1 MKQKEGGIHLEFTE
15 LVRDRRSIR
24 RYLSEP
30 VADEDIKEIISI
42 ATNACNSGNKQFWN
56 FIVIQNEFVKNE
68 MARIGRNKATQLNN
82 EVKRLNVNVAAYVPQ
97 EFYLEAP
104 VVIGVVAT
112 AKYRTKMDLLM
123 LDLGCTGQ
131 EIDDL
136 RCRGDLQTIGAVTQ
150 LILLAAW
157 EKGFG
162 SCWMTGPLFARKEL
176 EELLGITNGGS
187 LAALIPIGKP
197 LVIPTRNGRKSL
209 NEVVKFLR

>member
-1 MKQKEGGIHLEFTE
+1 MEFTE

-24 RYLSEP
+24 QFLPEP
-30 VADEDIKEIISI
+30 ITNKDIREIISI

-56 FIVIQNEFVKNE
+56 FIVIQNESIKNE
-68 MARIGRNKATQLNN
+68 MVRVCRDKATQLNN
-82 EVKRLNVNVAAYVPQ
+82 EVKKINANVPPYVPQ
-97 EFYLEAP
+97 EFYLNAP

-112 AKYRTKMDLLM
+112 AKYRTKPDLLM
-123 LDLGCTGQ
+123 LDLGYKEQ
-131 EIDDL
+131 EVDDL

-176 EELLGITNGGS
+176 EEVLGITNGNS

-197 LVIPTRNGRKSL
+197 AVIPPKNSRKPL
-209 NEVVKFLR
+209 DEIVKFLK